1 MKMRPSEV
9 EMRSDWFNKA
19 LTASTRGRCAT
30 ELMFRSVDAGDGEG
44 GSGTWAGGGTDDEA
58 IGWEEREE
66 MAGEGADDKRSVLSH
81 SCHCAITT

>member
-1 MKMRPSEV
+1 MRYSSVLARMMFLCLSTQTKVPIKMRPSEV

-30 ELMFRSVDAGDGEG
+30 ELMFCSVDAGDGEG

-58 IGWEEREE
+58 IG
-66 MAGEGADDKRSVLSH
+66 
-81 SCHCAITT
+81 